1 MSKNLG
7 DTINKVALVNS
18 DLLKQFNTM
27 GNVFN
32 KKMNGY
38 DYYLQEIIHE
48 IFGVENHPEFS
59 NGVLL
64 LQGNDKVVEEI
75 KQEYKVGI
83 NNIKQVVLKDFT
95 FDFKEDKYNIN
106 DIFKIFKSSSL
117 HGINLDNTDERKS
130 IMLGVDVK
138 FENCNFESGGL
149 SSIKDINFKN
159 KVEFENCNFDYRV
172 RFDDCVFNNEF
183 VLDYTNDNR
192 AKQIKFE
199 NTKFNVI
206 PIFKNFD
213 FYDEVKFYKC
223 DFKHDVDLKNTNLY
237 SCRRIDFENSE
248 IYEKIIFGSDTTIEI
263 KTKLK
268 FKNTIFK
275 KELALK
281 YANFQN
287 SIDFIKADFRDVV
300 KIVCDNF
307 KANMNFENSIFTK
320 EILLETLALSNFVAL
335 VKPNEK
341 ITFFEFK
348 NNLYFK
354 QCEFSS
360 DIEFYGACFKKQITF
375 NNNTF
380 KNIFKFLNCSF
391 ENELEIKNCIFENN
405 CIINNSV
412 LKQGA
417 DFSNTSFK
425 GLVSLYNSEFLEV
438 PNFLSSILENVT
450 NINLVDVEISQDKL
464 DNFLKDKDCCSI
476 NDVKKYKE
484 NYRIFKDNLLK
495 NNNNIE
501 ASKYKIFELLAI
513 EKELDYKM
521 KNKTK
526 IQAKEIIDL
535 LFLKLNRTTSDH
547 HTDFLKIFLFTLSVI
562 GGYFMI
568 NFGLS
573 FDEKIISSIYSFVDL
588 GLAMYGISVV
598 IFLLCLGYEFLFVL
612 KGFSKDK
619 GWLIFIFLAI
629 CLLGL
634 RLAYSFNVSEF
645 SVFLPMIFIGIL
657 AMIFILLANNI
668 KYTFISFA
676 TAGFIGILCN
686 PSIITPFLGAFSED
700 ARNHYLYKAI
710 DELDSQKALDL
721 SKQIL
726 AKEPTSKLNAKK
738 TLKDYKDELKSS
750 DLLDKAPELK
760 RAIAIDCGVSRLNI
774 AYYLVLAFCIF
785 ALQKTMRKNSIIPS

>member
-83 NNIKQVVLKDFT
+83 RNIKQVVLKDFT

-138 FENCNFESGGL
+138 FENCNFKSGGL

-159 KVEFENCNFDYRV
+159 KVEFKNCNFDYRV

-183 VLDYTNDNR
+183 VLDYTNDNK

-213 FYDEVKFYKC
+213 FYDEIKFDKC

-248 IYEKIIFGSDTTIEI
+248 IYEKIIFGSDAAIEI

-281 YANFQN
+281 YANFQK
-287 SIDFIKADFRDVV
+287 SIDFIKADFRNVV

-307 KANMNFENSIFTK
+307 KADMNFENSIFTK

-348 NNLYFK
+348 NDLYFK

-375 NNNTF
+375 DNNTF
-380 KNIFKFLNCSF
+380 KNILKFLNCSF
-391 ENELEIKNCIFENN
+391 EDELKIKNCIFEIVVLL
-405 CIINNSV
+405 IIR
-412 LKQGA
+412 
-417 DFSNTSFK
+417 
-425 GLVSLYNSEFLEV
+425 Y
-438 PNFLSSILENVT
+438 
-450 NINLVDVEISQDKL
+450 
-464 DNFLKDKDCCSI
+464 
-476 NDVKKYKE
+476 
-484 NYRIFKDNLLK
+484 
-495 NNNNIE
+495 
-501 ASKYKIFELLAI
+501 
-513 EKELDYKM
+513 
-521 KNKTK
+521 
-526 IQAKEIIDL
+526 
-535 LFLKLNRTTSDH
+535 
-547 HTDFLKIFLFTLSVI
+547 
-562 GGYFMI
+562 
-568 NFGLS
+568 
-573 FDEKIISSIYSFVDL
+573 
-588 GLAMYGISVV
+588 
-598 IFLLCLGYEFLFVL
+598 
-612 KGFSKDK
+612 
-619 GWLIFIFLAI
+619 
-629 CLLGL
+629 
-634 RLAYSFNVSEF
+634 
-645 SVFLPMIFIGIL
+645 
-657 AMIFILLANNI
+657 
-668 KYTFISFA
+668 
-676 TAGFIGILCN
+676 
-686 PSIITPFLGAFSED
+686 
-700 ARNHYLYKAI
+700 
-710 DELDSQKALDL
+710 
-721 SKQIL
+721 
-726 AKEPTSKLNAKK
+726 
-738 TLKDYKDELKSS
+738 
-750 DLLDKAPELK
+750 
-760 RAIAIDCGVSRLNI
+760 
-774 AYYLVLAFCIF
+774 
-785 ALQKTMRKNSIIPS
+785 

>member
-1 MSKNLG
+1 MGKNLG
-7 DTINKVALVNS
+7 DTINNVASMYNDTFKHLNAIG
-18 DLLKQFNTM
+18 DDI
-27 GNVFN
+27 N

-64 LQGNDKVVEEI
+64 LQGNDKVIKEI
-75 KQEYKVGI
+75 KQEYEVGI
-83 NNIKQVVLKDFT
+83 KNIKQVVLKDFT

-138 FENCNFESGGL
+138 FENCNFKSGGL

-159 KVEFENCNFDYRV
+159 KVEFKNCNFDYRV

-183 VLDYTNDNR
+183 VLDYTNDNK
-192 AKQIKFE
+192 AKQIEFK

-213 FYDEVKFYKC
+213 FYDEVKFDKC

-248 IYEKIIFGSDTTIEI
+248 IYEKIIFGSDAAIEI

-281 YANFQN
+281 YANFQK

-348 NNLYFK
+348 NDLYFK

-375 NNNTF
+375 DNNTF
-380 KNIFKFLNCSF
+380 KNILKFLNCSF
-391 ENELEIKNCIFENN
+391 ENELEIKNCIFENS

-412 LKQGA
+412 LNKGA

-438 PNFLSSILENVT
+438 PNFLSSILEKVT

-464 DNFLKDKDCCSI
+464 DNFLKDKDCCNI
-476 NDVKKYKE
+476 NDIKKYKE

-501 ASKYKIFELLAI
+501 ASKYKILELLTI

-521 KNKTK
+521 KNKSQ
-526 IQAKEIIDL
+526 IQAKEIFDL
-535 LFLKLNRTTSDH
+535 LFLKLNRITSDH
-547 HTDFLKIFLFTLSVI
+547 HTDFLKILLFTLSVI
-562 GGYFMI
+562 GGYFII

-573 FDEKIISSIYSFVDL
+573 FDEKIISSIYSLVDL
-588 GLAMYGISVV
+588 GLAMYGVSVV

-629 CLLGL
+629 CVAWFC
-634 RLAYSFNVSEF
+634 LAYSFNVSEF
-645 SVFLPMIFIGIL
+645 SVILPMIFIGIL
-657 AMIFILLANNI
+657 AMIFILLANNV
-668 KYTFISFA
+668 KYTFVSFA
-676 TAGFIGILCN
+676 AAGFIGILCSPN
-686 PSIITPFLGAFSED
+686 IITPFLGAFSED

-726 AKEPTSKLNAKK
+726 AKKPTSELKAKK

-750 DLLDKAPELK
+750 KLLNESPELK
-760 RAIAIDCGVSRLNI
+760 RAVAIDGGVSRLNI